1 MLLRESG
8 QAKAKHYELQ
18 GVTDRVLKTGVENED
33 VLLAYTDAF
42 WNKDRDVL
50 DRARVALAG
59 RMGAGA
65 VVEAAITVANF
76 GMVDRIANSIGI
88 PLDAMAVSA
97 TSDFRAA
104 LGIDQFP
111 SARNTLPAEN

>member
-8 QAKAKHYELQ
+8 KSKAKHYELQ
-18 GVTDRVLKTGVENED
+18 GVTDRSLETGVENED
-33 VLLAYTDAF
+33 VLLAYADAF
-42 WNKDRDVL
+42 WNKDPGVL
-50 DRARVALAG
+50 DQARGALAE

-76 GMVDRIANSIGI
+76 GLVDRIANAIGI
-88 PLDAMAVSA
+88 PLDAMAISA

-111 SARNTLPAEN
+111 SARNTLPA

>member
-1 MLLRESG
+1 MSCLHTPKHSG
-8 QAKAKHYELQ
+8 
-18 GVTDRVLKTGVENED
+18 TKTV
-33 VLLAYTDAF
+33 AYSTA
-42 WNKDRDVL
+42 
-50 DRARVALAG
+50 RAALAE

-97 TSDFRAA
+97 TSDFRAV

-111 SARNTLPAEN
+111 SARNTLPA